1 VIYAHNPNGWG
12 TPTVSGWIVAGTPG
26 PVGTVTVAPASGSA
40 RVSWSPAANSGSAID
55 LYGAFA
61 FDASGYTGLYATAC
75 ATCTTATVAGLT
87 SGKPYTIV
95 VFAHNAQ
102 GWGAP
107 VSSAPVTPT
116 P

>member
-1 VIYAHNPNGWG
+1 
-12 TPTVSGWIVAGTPG
+12 VAGTPG
-26 PVGTVTVAPASGSA
+26 PVGNVTVAPASGSA
-40 RVSWSPAANSGSAID
+40 RASWSPAANSGSAID

-87 SGKPYTIV
+87 AGKPYTIV
-95 VFAHNAQ
+95 VIAHNAQ
-102 GWGAP
+102 GWGAS
-107 VSSAPVTPT
+107 VTSAPVTPT